1 MVWYCVRVAEGDLSR
16 TDVKTRKNL
25 TSNGCLHPGVTME
38 KLHLKRTTGAR
49 GLVSVKD
56 FVLSECNGLWKYVDT
71 SNEPM
76 LQDSKSEDFL
86 IETMGEKEYEK
97 NSEDQKQGKWKSKN
111 VHEKL
116 ACSTFDISDSL
127 CHCCGK
133 HQNL

>member
-1 MVWYCVRVAEGDLSR
+1 
-16 TDVKTRKNL
+16 
-25 TSNGCLHPGVTME
+25 ME

-56 FVLSECNGLWKYVDT
+56 FVLNECNGLWEYVDT

-111 VHEKL
+111 VHEIL